1 MIAAGAGV
9 VDRGGPALFWG
20 VVTGVAAVVLGGGLP
35 LLCLLY
41 MFLKGVKLLQNH
53 YMYK

>member
-1 MIAAGAGV
+1 MTSVFWDMIAADAGV
-9 VDRGGPALFWG
+9 VGTG
-20 VVTGVAAVVLGGGLP
+20 VTGAVLGGGLP